1 MDWVVNDLL
10 DRLIQLREAEVN
22 TANKGWTGVDLD
34 GTLAYYDGW
43 KGSSYIGE
51 PVTKMVDR
59 VIKWVKKGRNV
70 KIFTA
75 RVSEPDYDEAVIQA
89 WLEKVGIGRLP
100 VTNVKDMHMIE
111 LWDDRCVQVI
121 KNTGERLVG
130 GDV

>member
-1 MDWVVNDLL
+1 MNDLL

-43 KGSSYIGE
+43 KGLSYIGE

>member
-10 DRLIQLREAEVN
+10 DRLIQLKEVEVN
-22 TANKGWTGVDLD
+22 MANKGWTGVDLD

-51 PVTKMVDR
+51 PVAKMVDR